1 MGYMVY
7 FCANLILLHNIHVMC
22 NDLHKTWIQ

>member
-7 FCANLILLHNIHVMC
+7 FCANLTLLHNIHAMC
-22 NDLHKTWIQ
+22 NDLHSTRIQ